1 MQLNSLVAGYP
12 AGLSVIGFL
21 DAIGGPQALGH
32 YVAILTIL
40 VLVVIVIWQT
50 ISLEQEKKRIVHHN
64 DDLLNRLMARDFT
77 EYATG
82 SRALPVNYKH
92 ISEYIARGQEKQAE
106 GEEQPADDG
115 LGIPVA

>member
-32 YVAILTIL
+32 YVAILAIL
-40 VLVVIVIWQT
+40 VLMVVVIWQA
-50 ISLEQEKKRIVHHN
+50 IGLDRQQRRMARNN
-64 DDLLNRLMARDFT
+64 DDLLNRLMSRDFT
-77 EYATG
+77 EYATAM
-82 SRALPVNYKH
+82 RAMPADYRN
-92 ISEYIARGQEKQAE
+92 IEQYIARGQEKQAE